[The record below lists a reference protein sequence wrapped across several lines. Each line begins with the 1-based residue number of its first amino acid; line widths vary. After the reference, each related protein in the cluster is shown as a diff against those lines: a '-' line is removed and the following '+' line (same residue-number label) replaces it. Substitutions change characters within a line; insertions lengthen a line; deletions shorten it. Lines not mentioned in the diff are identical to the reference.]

1 MFLQLNPNT
10 FIRSEHIAAVD
21 FTQSAARVYVIGV
34 PTPYRVMAPDVLS
47 QLHQLVDGE
56 PKVAIQASPTS
67 ASVIE
72 KVPAAEAAA
81 KPARPRRK
89 SA

>member
-1 MFLQLNPNT
+1 MFLQLSPNT
-10 FIRSEHIAAVD
+10 FIRSEHISAVD

-34 PTPYRVMAPDVLS
+34 PTPYRVMAADVLS

-56 PKVAIQASPTS
+56 PQVAVQASPTS
-67 ASVIE
+67 APIE
-72 KVPAAEAAA
+72 ETVQSAEAAA
-81 KPARPRRK
+81 KPVRPRRK

>member
-10 FIRSEHIAAVD
+10 FIRPEHIAAVD

-56 PKVAIQASPTS
+56 PKVEVQASQTTLPTEETVQS
-67 ASVIE
+67 T
-72 KVPAAEAAA
+72 EAAA
-81 KPARPRRK
+81 KSARPRRK